1 MQEDPMSVRVPTH
14 GARQSSGLLFL
25 GTDLAEQFLITR
37 LSVLQAW
44 YNLCRLWI
52 LSPTYTSK
60 FGLCRSLQPFSR
72 QSAYSMY
79 RNAGM
84 LSKLIPGVD
93 RGMRKGSPRFP
104 VFSSPPIGLHR
115 P

>member
-1 MQEDPMSVRVPTH
+1 MSARVTTH

-25 GTDLAEQFLITR
+25 ETDLAEQFLFTR

-60 FGLCRSLQPFSR
+60 FGLCRLFLPFCT
-72 QSAYSMY
+72 
-79 RNAGM
+79 
-84 LSKLIPGVD
+84 
-93 RGMRKGSPRFP
+93 
-104 VFSSPPIGLHR
+104 
-115 P
+115 

>member
-1 MQEDPMSVRVPTH
+1 MSVRVPTH

-60 FGLCRSLQPFSR
+60 FGLCRYFLLFCSR
-72 QSAYSMY
+72 PYLSKH
-79 RNAGM
+79 RNAG
-84 LSKLIPGVD
+84 LPGKLILRIASGVG
-93 RGMRKGSPRFP
+93 RALSLL
-104 VFSSPPIGLHR
+104 VV
-115 P
+115 